1 MKERSSWPDF
11 LLKSL
16 SYILVAA
23 IASTVTLAVCL
34 GTGAAAP
41 SKLEQLETLIQEKFI
56 NEVDQTALEDGA
68 AAGMVT
74 ALGDRWSYYIPADQ
88 YDAHMEQMNNAY
100 VGIGITITV
109 RADGLGFDIKQVEP
123 NGSAKE
129 AGILPGDILTAV
141 EGQSADQI
149 GTDGARDLIRGKEGT
164 DVTITVLRDGQ
175 TIDFT
180 MTRKTI
186 QVQVASGEML
196 KNGIGL
202 VTIANF
208 DSRCADETIAAI
220 EKLLEQGAT
229 ALIFDVRNNP
239 GGYKT
244 ELVKV
249 LDYLLPEGP
258 LFRSLSYDGKEEVDS
273 SDKNCLSLP
282 MAVLINGNSY
292 SAAEFF
298 AAALEEY
305 DWAVTVGDPTVGKG
319 YFQSTYQFTDG
330 SAVGLSIGKYFT
342 PEGVSLADVGGLVP
356 GIPVEVDEETAA
368 KIYGKLL
375 DPAEDPQ
382 IQAAAEALKT
392 EK

>member
-1 MKERSSWPDF
+1 MEKKFSWLDF
-11 LLKSL
+11 LEKSL
-16 SYILVAA
+16 SYILVAV
-23 IASTVTLAVCL
+23 IASAVTLGVCL
-34 GTGAAAP
+34 GTGAAVSP
-41 SKLEQLETLIQEKFI
+41 KLEQLETLIQEKFI
-56 NEVDQTALEDGA
+56 NEVEQTALEDGA
-68 AAGMVT
+68 ATGMVA
-74 ALGDRWSYYIPADQ
+74 ALNDRWSYYIPADQ
-88 YDAHMEQMNNAY
+88 YEAHMEQMNNAY
-100 VGIGITITV
+100 VGIGVTITV
-109 RADGLGFDIKQVEP
+109 REDGLGFDIKQVEP

-129 AGILPGDILTAV
+129 AGILPGDVITAV
-141 EGQSADQI
+141 EGQNAVEL

-164 DVTITVLRDGQ
+164 DVTITILRDGQ
-175 TIDFT
+175 SMDVT

-196 KNGIGL
+196 REGVGL

-220 EKLLEQGAT
+220 EKLLQQGAE

-244 ELVKV
+244 ELVKL
-249 LDYLLPEGP
+249 LDYLLPAGP
-258 LFRSLSYDGKEEVDS
+258 LFRSLSYNGKEEVDS
-273 SDKNCLSLP
+273 SSESCLELP

-305 DWAVTVGDPTVGKG
+305 DWAITVGDPTVGKG
-319 YFQSTYQFTDG
+319 YFQSTFQFTDG

-342 PEGVSLADVGGLVP
+342 PEGVSLADVGGLIP
-356 GIPVEVDEETAA
+356 NIPVEVGEETAA

-382 IQAAAEALKT
+382 IQAALEALLA